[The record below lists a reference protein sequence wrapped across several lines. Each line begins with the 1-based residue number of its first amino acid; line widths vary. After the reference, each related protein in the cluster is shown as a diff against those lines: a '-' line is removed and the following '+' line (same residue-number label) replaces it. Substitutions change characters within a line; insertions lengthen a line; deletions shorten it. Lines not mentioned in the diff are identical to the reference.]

1 MQVPFN
7 KSYLTGHE
15 LSYMQQA
22 LEQQQLAG
30 GGTLSREVAA
40 GLAQALGIEKLY
52 LVTSGT
58 AALEMAALLAGIE
71 EGHEIIMPS
80 FTFVST
86 ANAFILRQA
95 RPVFA
100 DINPFD
106 LNLNLDDVYRKLTHR
121 TRALVPVHYA
131 GLPCPMDRLVS
142 LAADAG
148 LKIIEDAAH
157 ALYASYQGKA
167 AGSWGDF
174 GCFSFH
180 ATKNIICGEGGA
192 LAVNDTE
199 SQARAD
205 IIWQKGTDREKFVRK
220 EVAFYSWQDVG
231 SSFPPSELLVAFL
244 KAQLEQAEL
253 IQQRRRR
260 IWETYARELRPLV
273 ESGQLMIQRLDPKAE
288 SSYHI
293 FYILLSD
300 ELKRQRLETYLGE
313 KEIGV
318 AFHYIPLHVSPMGRR
333 LGYRPGDLPVT
344 EKAAACLLRLP
355 LYPDLAENE
364 QSYVIEQLKKAMVK
378 I

>member
-244 KAQLEQAEL
+244 QAQLEQAEL

-273 ESGQLMIQRLDPKAE
+273 ESGQLMIQRLDPEAE

-293 FYILLSD
+293 FYILLPD

>member
-1 MQVPFN
+1 
-7 KSYLTGHE
+7 
-15 LSYMQQA
+15 MQQA

-71 EGHEIIMPS
+71 EGHEVIMPS

-244 KAQLEQAEL
+244 QAQLEQAEL

-273 ESGQLMIQRLDPKAE
+273 ESGQLMIQRLDPEAE